1 MDNQVDFIN
10 LAPKVGPEAIA
21 AGAAQFATALAGAS
35 VKIGEKFAEQEK
47 ARQQAIAEAKK
58 QKDKTRAS
66 IRKEVEKARRSAGGA
81 LQEKGQDTIDFDTN
95 SKALAEKAIE
105 AELMLTPPYSDSY
118 SPEELQQAQTQV
130 DEFYSYIN
138 TSKAAGGKIEAAV
151 TAANEITNSGGLPDH
166 INGYT
171 NNVIELLPGG
181 INSAQDFEK
190 NNEYNIIASS
200 YFTEG
205 KVLPS
210 GWDVTSKNESIK
222 GQSVTT
228 YTFTGANNEEFSY
241 SIDGSGKPL
250 EFAREIGDDAL
261 FDATRTIKD
270 EKTGNISDRFKYSST
285 TASKEGLGDG
295 LERINEQQFVNMQGI
310 KTEFKD
316 QVRGNIQ
323 GAFLDGK
330 VGLLNYISYNVGKE
344 ELIDQVLEIYNNDE
358 SDVAKINELTDLVFN
373 PMFKDLESKY
383 NPREASEEEIQQAQ
397 TNGVELIKNED
408 GIPMVYSE
416 IDYGKPKDTSKTG
429 DSGSLSAKQEA
440 QVAASDSATRLFEG
454 KIEGNEIQVKGLQ
467 LVKKDGKVFIKDY
480 GSYQGLSVAKDTFK
494 KGFSNFLNLK
504 QALPDIF
511 GPLTPAERKQLQ

>member
-105 AELMLTPPYSDSY
+105 SELMLTPPYSDSY

-138 TSKAAGGKIEAAV
+138 TSKAAGGKIKAAV
-151 TAANEITNSGGLPDH
+151 EATNEITNSGGLPDH

-171 NNVIELLPGG
+171 NNVIELLPNG
-181 INSAQDFEK
+181 INSAVDFEK
-190 NNEYNIIASS
+190 NGEYNVILSS
-200 YFTEG
+200 YFTER

-210 GWDVTSKNESIK
+210 GWNVTSKNESVK
-222 GQSVTT
+222 GQSITT
-228 YTFTGANNEEFSY
+228 YTFTGGNNEEFSY

-250 EFAREIGDDAL
+250 EFATEIGDDAL
-261 FDATRTIKD
+261 FDATKTIKD
-270 EKTGNISDRFKYSST
+270 EKDSGKIFDRFKYSST
-285 TASKEGLGDG
+285 ASREGLGDD
-295 LERINEQQFVNMQGI
+295 LERINEQQFINMQGI

-330 VGLLNYISYNVGKE
+330 VGLLNYVSYNVGKE
-344 ELIDQVLEIYNNDE
+344 ELIDKVLEIYNNDE
-358 SDVAKINELTDLVFN
+358 SDVAKVNELTDLIFN
-373 PMFKDLESKY
+373 PMFDKFESKY
-383 NPREASEEEIQQAQ
+383 NPREATEEEIQQAQ
-397 TNGVELIKNED
+397 TNGVELIKNKD
-408 GIPMVYSE
+408 GVPMVYSE
-416 IDYGKPKDTSKTG
+416 VNTGEAKTKPSDGSGPSLTEKQQFAAAESVNMLFKGKLP
-429 DSGSLSAKQEA
+429 E
-440 QVAASDSATRLFEG
+440 V
-454 KIEGNEIQVKGLQ
+454 QVKGGLQ

-494 KGFSNFLNLK
+494 EGFSNFVELK
-504 QALPDIF
+504 LALPEVF